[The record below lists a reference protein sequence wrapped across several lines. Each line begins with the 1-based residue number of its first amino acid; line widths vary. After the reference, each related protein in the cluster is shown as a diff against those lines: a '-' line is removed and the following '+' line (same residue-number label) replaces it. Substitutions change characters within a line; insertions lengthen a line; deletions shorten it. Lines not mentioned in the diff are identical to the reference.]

1 MVAGISSHVREAEVL
16 LSKTT
21 AMKFRNFIRILLD
34 HGFELDRQRG
44 GSHRIYK
51 GVVGGRTRI
60 VVVACHRESDDIRL
74 GVFDSM
80 IRQSGLSKKLF
91 R

>member
-1 MVAGISSHVREAEVL
+1 
-16 LSKTT
+16 
-21 AMKFRNFIRILLD
+21 MKFRDFIRVLLD
-34 HGFELDRQRG
+34 HGFELDRQR

-60 VVVACHRESDDIRL
+60 VVVACHRESDDIRP